1 MTLTIPL
8 ICYSVDGQGVVDL
21 SVASPIYI
29 NNILKLICPLTNMLV
44 ALKNSG
50 STFHYKNHKIDEVV
64 EVSSGV
70 QHYGEIYDI
79 TYNPQYSNP
88 RINVAV
94 FDVNNCDSINLIV
107 NVNELYYVNS
117 ENSLSKNPSVSIS
130 LSKSPFGISNS
141 IVIDPPTSSS
151 STTTQSLFTGGL
163 ILYNNLIYLNLFRN
177 YFFPV
182 SCCDGTD
189 LTLRAT
195 NFYVNSLYLIGTI
208 YALSKSTT
216 SSPTIY
222 DVFQYNPS
230 INSSANSSSTNSSST
245 NPSSFSNMKLYQYYD
260 HIKIYCQNDNLF
272 ADIKTS
278 ENSFETV
285 TVEYADKNVKNA
297 YLSFFISS
305 QITFSS

>member
-230 INSSANSSSTNSSST
+230 INSSANSSSTNSSS
-245 NPSSFSNMKLYQYYD
+245 FSNIKLYQYYD

-278 ENSFETV
+278 ENSCETV

-305 QITFSS
+305 QITFSP

>member
-189 LTLRAT
+189 LTLKAT

-222 DVFQYNPS
+222 DVFQYNPL
-230 INSSANSSSTNSSST
+230 INSSANSSSTNSSS
-245 NPSSFSNMKLYQYYD
+245 FSNIKLYQYYD

-305 QITFSS
+305 QITFSP

>member
-189 LTLRAT
+189 LTLKAT

-222 DVFQYNPS
+222 DVFQYNPL
-230 INSSANSSSTNSSST
+230 INSSANSSSTNS
-245 NPSSFSNMKLYQYYD
+245 SSFSNMKLYQYYD

-305 QITFSS
+305 QITFSP

>member
-8 ICYSVDGQGVVDL
+8 ICYSVDGQDVVDL

-230 INSSANSSSTNSSST
+230 INSSANSSSTNSSS
-245 NPSSFSNMKLYQYYD
+245 FSNIKLYQYYD

-278 ENSFETV
+278 ENSCETV

-305 QITFSS
+305 QITFSP